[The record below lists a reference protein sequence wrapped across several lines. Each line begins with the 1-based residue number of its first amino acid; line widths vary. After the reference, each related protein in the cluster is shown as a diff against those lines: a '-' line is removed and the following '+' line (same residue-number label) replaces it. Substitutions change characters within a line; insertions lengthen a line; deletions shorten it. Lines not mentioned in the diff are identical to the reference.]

1 MKTLLLNSIDWM
13 SIKLNAVSLLG
24 LFSGETTL
32 VAFAG
37 IATGTTIIYNAIRI
51 FKEIRNFKKD

>member
-1 MKTLLLNSIDWM
+1 MKTLLLNSIDWV

-24 LFSGETTL
+24 LFSGEATL
-32 VAFAG
+32 VAFAA